1 MFFRLN
7 FVRIFFL
14 SAVCLS
20 AVFLVGFV
28 PDTADLSL
36 SLKDVLR
43 TAILNRADFQVNLKE
58 IERMEAESER
68 GKAALFAPKIRFD
81 INRER
86 TFAEGAAVGGDY
98 ISREGLE
105 SSYRRTLSG
114 GGDLVLGY
122 GQANGLFGTPDVVTP
137 ERLFISYTG
146 ALNGKS
152 EDFLRSEYNIEQAF
166 KEKHKAVLAYGVAYQ
181 QLVLEIAQL
190 YFSAFQAQNAL
201 ETERSM
207 LVQRRKLLRAARKRL
222 ELGVGSRVDLL
233 RAEVE
238 TVSREERVLA
248 AENVAVNAVR
258 LLMNRAGR
266 MSEFSENKIPKL
278 SGELNPGA
286 ISFDN
291 SYYISRALENR
302 QELKIAMID
311 VEISRAELEMVRELR
326 KRKPVVSGYLERN
339 TAHTDFS
346 PFAAHRGDYRLGL
359 SYEIPL
365 GDRERLNEE
374 AALEAELEKRKLLL
388 MDLRERI
395 TLAVETALGN
405 IKSATER
412 LLLLEKNWEQAKE
425 SVKLSESAY
434 LKGVATPLDLI
445 NAQDALLSTERIIVD
460 AAAQRKMAEFQ
471 LLREVALFPADIE
484 EIDEMILLARQQDK
498 IAAGDLLRRPPGGG

>member
-1 MFFRLN
+1 M
-7 FVRIFFL
+7 L
-14 SAVCLS
+14 SLCLLT
-20 AVFLVGFV
+20 VFLVGFV
-28 PDTADLSL
+28 RESADSGLSL
-36 SLKDVLR
+36 RDVLG
-43 TAILNRADFQVNLKE
+43 TAVLNRGDFQVNLKE

-68 GKAALFAPKIRFD
+68 ERAALFAPKIRLD

-86 TFAEGAAVGGDY
+86 IFAEGGAIGGNY

-122 GQANGLFGTPDVVTP
+122 GQTNGLFGTPDVVNP
-137 ERLFISYTG
+137 ERLFIGYTG

-152 EDFLRSEYNIEQAF
+152 EAFLRSEYNIEQAR
-166 KEKHKAVLAYGVAYQ
+166 KEKHKSVLAYGVAYQ
-181 QLVLEIAQL
+181 QLILEIAQL

-207 LVQRRKLLRAARKRL
+207 LEQRRKLLQAARKRL

-238 TVSREERVLA
+238 TASREERVLA
-248 AENVAVNAVR
+248 AENLAVNAMR

-266 MSEFSENKIPKL
+266 MTEFNVEKMPKL
-278 SGELNPGA
+278 SSELNPA
-286 ISFDN
+286 ALSFDH
-291 SYYISRALENR
+291 SYYVAKALENR

-311 VEISRAELEMVRELR
+311 VEIIRGELEMVRELR
-326 KRKPVVSGYLERN
+326 KKKPVISGYLERN
-339 TAHTDFS
+339 TSHTDFS

-365 GDRERLNEE
+365 GDKERINEE
-374 AALEAELEKRKLLL
+374 AALEAELEKRQLLL
-388 MDLRERI
+388 TDLRERI
-395 TLAVETALGN
+395 ILAVDMTLGN

-445 NAQDALLSTERIIVD
+445 NAQDALLNTERIIVD
-460 AAAQRKMAEFQ
+460 AAAQRKVSEFQ
-471 LLREVALFPADIE
+471 LLREVALFPADTAK
-484 EIDEMILLARQQDK
+484 IDEMILLGAVNG
-498 IAAGDLLRRPPGGG
+498 I